1 MAKQAPLGMRVKSS
15 AADRLKEALTMLTH
29 RKSKLGEPQS
39 ATAAELCRLAGVSR
53 NSLYRYHG
61 GTLNALRKFQCR
73 RPSRQDRTD
82 TRALELMRTE
92 NASLHEKMAKLVA
105 LIDHYYSA
113 YRETVALLER
123 RDRELA
129 AVRRKLDLKPAVIKH

>member
-1 MAKQAPLGMRVKSS
+1 MAKQALPGTRVKSS

-29 RKSKLGEPQS
+29 RKSKLGDPQY

-53 NSLYRYHG
+53 NSLYRYHSEA
-61 GTLNALRKFQCR
+61 LKALRKLQCR
-73 RPSRQDRTD
+73 RLTREDRGE
-82 TRALELMRTE
+82 TRTIELLRAET
-92 NASLHEKMAKLVA
+92 ASLHEKIAKLAA

-113 YRETVALLER
+113 YRETVSLLER

-129 AVRRKLDLKPAVIKH
+129 VMRRKLDLKPVVIKH